1 MNQDSQYSEKQL
13 AGFKQTRIQLS
24 DGIDQDKYVLVWKD
38 GSETAFSSLDAIPAK
53 FQRAI
58 QKMKRSASLDD
69 TVFNANLVG
78 HQLVR
83 KRHPRRKGGSRFS
96 LHWMIEPDKL
106 RVEWPSLGRVGSFGA
121 FFLLA
126 AVYFGFDTYYSMAS
140 WPGNPTTSLTL
151 SIAAA
156 AIGLLAFC
164 SAYLF
169 EERFEIH
176 TNRVT
181 ASRWPAL
188 FRPARVRPRQDV
200 IDARVELRWQSAE
213 ESDNLSS
220 VHVRVRAPNGIEW
233 WRVGGS
239 LSWNEAQSL
248 GHTLKNYMDVR
259 FDEHGRDD
267 LW

>member
-1 MNQDSQYSEKQL
+1 MNNDPLPSEKQL
-13 AGFKQTRIQLS
+13 AGFTQTRIQSS
-24 DGIDQDKYVLVWKD
+24 DGIDEDRYVLVWKD
-38 GSETAFSSLDAIPAK
+38 GSETEFSSLDEIPAK
-53 FQRAI
+53 YQKTI
-58 QKMKRSASLDD
+58 QKLKRSASLDETD
-69 TVFNANLVG
+69 FNANLVG

-83 KRHPRRKGGSRFS
+83 KRHPRRKEGSRFS
-96 LHWMIEPDKL
+96 LHWTIEPDSL
-106 RVEWPSLGRVGSFGA
+106 RIRWPSLGRVGAFGA

-126 AVYFGFDTYYSMAS
+126 AVYFGFDTYYSMGS

-156 AIGLLAFC
+156 AIGLLALS

-169 EERFEIH
+169 EERLEIY

-181 ASRWPAL
+181 ASRWPARL
-188 FRPARVRPRQDV
+188 RPARVRPRQDV

-248 GHTLKNYMDVR
+248 GHALKNYMDVH